1 MSIRS
6 RTSFFLVLVLAA
18 ALWSASSCP
27 AAVTDEQVR
36 QWKRCDGWEVSA
48 FALEGAP
55 PDMAR
60 PLAAGLRLHG
70 QRKLLQGL
78 VRPPFKAASL
88 VEDIRRVR
96 LYLAQRGFPASAV
109 TVRLDLDEGARR
121 VGITLAVDPGP
132 EVLLGRVDIEGW
144 PEDLPVPGPGTLPEI
159 GNRFGDLALEE
170 GRELLLGTLH
180 DAGFAKA
187 RVEARVGPESPGS
200 VLVVYAVEPGEPFI
214 IDEVR
219 VEGCAPD
226 LVPLAHRIIDIPGGT
241 KFSATR
247 LADASVDLRTTQ
259 LFSQVE
265 LSTEP
270 TGPGTLLLDARL
282 ADARMREWSASI
294 GTWSDNPWVVQAG
307 WTHRNLLQR
316 GRGVHVGG
324 RYATH
329 DQRIGA
335 EVFKLGLL
343 SPRALT
349 RLRGEWIREDEDAY
363 LSKEYGFGLSQ
374 SFRPRNRGL
383 WQFGTTVSRVD
394 VVTYS
399 PDASDLP
406 ESQEWVFEVW
416 LDRKWDWT
424 DDLLYPTRGGS
435 VRVSA
440 TWAPEVL
447 VFGASYVQADVE
459 AVGLRG
465 LGPLGILAARVR
477 GGWSRPLGESADLLA
492 NRRFYAGGFNTM
504 RGYARRKLG
513 PRDADGNP
521 RGGQALALAA
531 VELRRRLFWIIDA
544 AVFLDAGQVWRTP
557 DEMDLGDIQT
567 AWGAD
572 LDLRTPLGPVRIG
585 HAWVLTEPLEGEPD
599 KLWHFGIGYP
609 W

>member
-1 MSIRS
+1 MSILCRIPL
-6 RTSFFLVLVLAA
+6 FLVLILS
-18 ALWSASSCP
+18 ALLRTASSCP
-27 AAVTDEQVR
+27 AAVPEEQVR

-48 FALEGAP
+48 FALEGVP
-55 PDMAR
+55 QDMAR
-60 PLAAGLRLHG
+60 PLAMGLRLHG
-70 QRKLLQGL
+70 QRKLLRGL
-78 VRPPFKAASL
+78 VRPPFKASAL
-88 VEDIRRVR
+88 VEDIRRTR
-96 LYLAQRGFPASAV
+96 LYLAQRGYPASDV
-109 TVRLDLDEGARR
+109 TVRLDLDETARR
-121 VGITLAVDPGP
+121 VGVTLAVDPGT

-144 PEDLPVPGPGTLPEI
+144 PEGLPGPADGVLPAV
-159 GNRFGDLALEE
+159 GSRFGDLPLQE
-170 GRELLLGTLH
+170 GRIHLLGVLQ

-187 RVEARVGPESPGS
+187 RVEARVAPESPGS
-200 VLVVYAVEPGEPFI
+200 VLVVYVVEPGDPFI

-226 LVPLAHRIIDIPGGT
+226 LAPLAHRIIDIPAGT
-241 KFSATR
+241 PFSATR
-247 LADASVDLRTTQ
+247 LADAAVDLRTTQ

-265 LSTEP
+265 MSTEP
-270 TGPGTLLLDARL
+270 SGPGTLLLDAQL

-307 WTHRNLLQR
+307 WTHRNLLHE

-329 DQRIGA
+329 DQRVGA
-335 EVFKLGLL
+335 EVFKFGLL

-363 LSKEYGFGLSQ
+363 LSQEYAFGLSQ
-374 SFRPRNRGL
+374 SFRPRGRGL

-406 ESQEWVFEVW
+406 ESQEWVLELW

-459 AVGLRG
+459 ATKLQG
-465 LGPLGILAARVR
+465 LGPLGTLAGRVR
-477 GGWSRPLGESADLLA
+477 GGWSKPLGESTDLLA

-557 DEMDLGDIQT
+557 DEVDLGELQS

-585 HAWVLTEPLEGEPD
+585 HAWVLSDPLEGEPD